1 MARAGLKAQESRPDS
16 ASTGWSR
23 AAGRRPALPSPG
35 LCYSALVEE
44 KRFWRPLPGLKHW
57 PGPALDA
64 PRMRSQVPKRELHTL
79 GGGEGAREESSP
91 DPHRHLLHPCAVTP
105 RATQP
110 TLLAPPT
117 GPLSWTCCYR
127 LSSGFQRSL

>member
-23 AAGRRPALPSPG
+23 AAGRWPALPSPG

-57 PGPALDA
+57 PSPALDA

-91 DPHRHLLHPCAVTP
+91 DP
-105 RATQP
+105 
-110 TLLAPPT
+110 T
-117 GPLSWTCCYR
+117 GTFCIPVR
-127 LSSGFQRSL
+127 